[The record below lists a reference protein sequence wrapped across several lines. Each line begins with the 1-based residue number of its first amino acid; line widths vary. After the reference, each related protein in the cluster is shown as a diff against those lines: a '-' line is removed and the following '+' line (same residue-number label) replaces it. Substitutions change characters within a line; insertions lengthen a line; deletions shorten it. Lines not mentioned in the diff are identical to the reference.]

1 MLGHALAITWPI
13 WFALKW
19 RKKKSPSLIPRLLS
33 CDLFC
38 IPFFLHHPSY
48 MLLEMVAEVYFFLS
62 LPGFQVILTFHICN
76 NKKKKRRKFIIVL
89 FKWTGRGEI
98 KFNVLLYKSHDGCLR
113 WKKSNVSQFVNFG
126 TRWPLEIQ
134 QYTEFTS
141 KSSTCKWP
149 GTVSPLD

>member
-19 RKKKSPSLIPRLLS
+19 KKSPPHYIEITELWPILHSI
-33 CDLFC
+33 
-38 IPFFLHHPSY
+38 FLT
-48 MLLEMVAEVYFFLS
+48 LS
-62 LPGFQVILTFHICN
+62 LLHAAGDGGRGFFSSPGFQVILTFDICN
-76 NKKKKRRKFIIVL
+76 NKKKKEVYNCVVQMKVE
-89 FKWTGRGEI
+89 GEK

-134 QYTEFTS
+134 QYREFTS